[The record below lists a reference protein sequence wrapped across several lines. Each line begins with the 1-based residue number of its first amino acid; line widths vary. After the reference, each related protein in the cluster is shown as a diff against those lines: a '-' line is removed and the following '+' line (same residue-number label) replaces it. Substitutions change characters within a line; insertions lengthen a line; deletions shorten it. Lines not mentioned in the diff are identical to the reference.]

1 MAWVLAWLI
10 FGLLAAYEAGELA
23 MHASNEWGS
32 MRALAYLLGSVVSLC
47 VIAAHAI
54 RRPAPSK
61 LRAPIAFS
69 LAALLACFWALY
81 GSGQATSWTTAAMF
95 GAAYSLGCLVAC
107 CVLWLLAWRRHRVHH
122 EHVAQAHADHDRNRR
137 MESIRAQ
144 TSALAA
150 AAANSEHDPLG
161 ADSDFELPARPKWE
175 DS

>member
-32 MRALAYLLGSVVSLC
+32 MRALAYLLGSIASLC
-47 VIAAHAI
+47 VIGVRAI

-81 GSGQATSWTTAAMF
+81 GAGHSTGWTTTAMF
-95 GAAYSLGCLVAC
+95 GAAYSLGCLLASCVA
-107 CVLWLLAWRRHRVHH
+107 WLIAWRRHRVHDQ
-122 EHVAQAHADHDRNRR
+122 HVAQAHADHDRQRR
-137 MESIRAQ
+137 MERIRAQ

-150 AAANSEHDPLG
+150 AAAHREHDPLG
-161 ADSDFELPARPKWE
+161 AESDFELPARPKWE